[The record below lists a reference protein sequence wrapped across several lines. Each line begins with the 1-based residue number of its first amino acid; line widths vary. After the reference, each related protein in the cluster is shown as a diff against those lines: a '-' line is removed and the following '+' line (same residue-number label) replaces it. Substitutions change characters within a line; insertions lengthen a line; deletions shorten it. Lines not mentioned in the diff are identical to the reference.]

1 MFFGAVAPDIK
12 LEQSIRRAAK
22 SHSGIISIMSEWQIV
37 FHEILLIANNL
48 RSLLNDK
55 EALDLIEF

>member
-1 MFFGAVAPDIK
+1 MFFGAVAPNIK
-12 LEQSIRRAAK
+12 LEQSIQRAAK
-22 SHSGIISIMSEWQIV
+22 SHGGIISIMSEWQII

-48 RSLLNDK
+48 GSLLNDK